1 MSKVVIL
8 GDGLLGSELER
19 ITEWP
24 VESRKRTNLDIE
36 HLERLS
42 DIVYENDIIVNCIA
56 FTDSYGGSREEHWRV
71 NKIFPST
78 LSNLCLVNNK
88 KLVHIST
95 EFVYANNDIPPTE
108 EDTPLP
114 DDTWYAYSKL
124 LADEYIK
131 ATNETA
137 LICRLLHKPNPFPY
151 PEVWNV
157 KTSGDLVDKIAILV
171 KELIEKDAT
180 GIFNV
185 GTGDKN
191 LSDLAPNSKVIE
203 PPSHVP
209 KDTRMNLNKLRAV
222 CSYI

>member
-1 MSKVVIL
+1 MSKVLIL
-8 GDGLLGSELER
+8 GDGVLGSELER

-36 HLERLS
+36 DIERLAA
-42 DIVYENDIIVNCIA
+42 IVYENDIIVNCIA
-56 FTDSYGGSREEHWRV
+56 YTDSYNGTKEEHWRV
-71 NKIFPST
+71 NYDFPSC
-78 LSNLCLVNNK
+78 LSNLCLVAEK

-95 EFVYANNDIPPTE
+95 EFVYANNTVPPTE
-108 EDTPLP
+108 EEIPFP
-114 DDTWYAYSKL
+114 DATWYAHSKL
-124 LADEYIK
+124 LADEYIWS
-131 ATNETA
+131 TNNTA

-171 KELIEKDAT
+171 KELIKKDAV

-185 GTGDKN
+185 GTGSKN
-191 LSDLAPNSKVIE
+191 LSELAPNAKIIE
-203 PPSHVP
+203 PPDYVP
-209 KDTRMNLNKLRAV
+209 KDTRMNLDKLRAI